1 MMLLEKKTVKYFKLG
16 LTRFVAKTP
25 LSEHI
30 SVSFTKPTKQADVKD
45 RWNNWVFELKGD
57 FWMQGDENYR
67 SINLWNNYEARR
79 VTEDFKIEFG
89 LYWNYRDQ
97 KFSDDTGY
105 DLYINRR
112 KGTNG
117 ELVFSLNDKWS
128 TAYAYNFFAST
139 YGNKDF
145 DFSNEAGLEYNI
157 FPYKESSRRSW
168 TFSYT
173 VGATYMDYIE
183 RTVYNK
189 THEWL
194 TFSRLKS
201 KIELTQPWGSVY
213 SSLNGIVYLHDF
225 DRNRLTFSAGTS
237 VNLFEGFSVNFNGN
251 YSRVRD
257 QIALSG
263 VGESEAD
270 RLLRQRELASGYNY
284 WFSFGM
290 SYSFGSIYNNIV
302 NPRF

>member
-1 MMLLEKKTVKYFKLG
+1 
-16 LTRFVAKTP
+16 
-25 LSEHI
+25 
-30 SVSFTKPTKQADVKD
+30 
-45 RWNNWVFELKGD
+45 
-57 FWMQGDENYR
+57 
-67 SINLWNNYEARR
+67 
-79 VTEDFKIEFG
+79 
-89 LYWNYRDQ
+89 
-97 KFSDDTGY
+97 
-105 DLYINRR
+105 
-112 KGTNG
+112 
-117 ELVFSLNDKWS
+117 
-128 TAYAYNFFAST
+128 
-139 YGNKDF
+139 
-145 DFSNEAGLEYNI
+145 
-157 FPYKESSRRSW
+157 
-168 TFSYT
+168 
-173 VGATYMDYIE
+173 MDYIE

>member
-1 MMLLEKKTVKYFKLG
+1 MRYAKLIGFVGIHLFFFQLTMAVTETPATDTLIEGAPKIYIDCSSCDNDYIRREITFVNFVRDRNQADVHILVSRQRTGSGGREYMVEFIGQHDYDNMTDTLIFNTKEADTDDAIRKKTVKYFKLG

-45 RWNNWVFELKGD
+45 KWNNWVFELKGD

-168 TFSYT
+168 TFSY
-173 VGATYMDYIE
+173 GLY
-183 RTVYNK
+183 RK
-189 THEWL
+189 
-194 TFSRLKS
+194 
-201 KIELTQPWGSVY
+201 
-213 SSLNGIVYLHDF
+213 
-225 DRNRLTFSAGTS
+225 NRL
-237 VNLFEGFSVNFNGN
+237 
-251 YSRVRD
+251 
-257 QIALSG
+257 Q
-263 VGESEAD
+263 
-270 RLLRQRELASGYNY
+270 
-284 WFSFGM
+284 
-290 SYSFGSIYNNIV
+290 
-302 NPRF
+302 